1 MFKVGQ
7 KVRYAKSYNKIF
19 LLQLN
24 EVYTVSEVSPNGY
37 MIRLMETGNIY
48 MSFRFVSSE
57 PDYVAGDKVV
67 CIDHIGCSRLR
78 RDTVYTVKRQTK
90 NGDFLLLEELGGGYL
105 TKRFKRTDMKKSPAP
120 DLRKFL

>member
-7 KVRYAKSYNKIF
+7 KVRYAKAYNKII

-24 EVYTVSEVSPNGY
+24 EVYTVSGVSPTGH
-37 MIRLMETGNIY
+37 MIMLLETGNIY
-48 MSFRFVSSE
+48 MSFRFVLSE
-57 PDYVAGDKVV
+57 PDYVAGDKVL
-67 CIDHIGCSRLR
+67 CIDPIDCSRLR

-105 TKRFKRTDMKKSPAP
+105 TKRFKKTDMKKSPAP